1 MAWVFDNDRPI
12 YMQLTEILQ
21 GQILSGDYKPGSRLP
36 SVRDIAASAGVN
48 PNTVQRSMHDL
59 EMMGLIVTDRTNGRI
74 VSENISDIKR
84 SGDSRKDDIIAKF
97 LQNMKDIGYPGEMAL
112 KETAEYLKRGRSDE

>member
-1 MAWVFDNDRPI
+1 MAWLFDNDRPI
-12 YMQLTEILQ
+12 YLQLTEILQ

-59 EMMGLIVTDRTNGRI
+59 EEMGLIVTDRTNGRI
-74 VSENISDIKR
+74 VSENVSDIKR
-84 SGDSRKDDIIAKF
+84 SGDSRKDDIIARF
-97 LQNMKDIGYPGEMAL
+97 LQNMKDIGYTKDQAL
-112 KETAEYLKRGRSDE
+112 KETAEYIKRGNTDE

>member
-97 LQNMKDIGYPGEMAL
+97 LQNMKDIGYPEEMAL
-112 KETAEYLKRGRSDE
+112 KETAEYLKRGKSDE

>member
-97 LQNMKDIGYPGEMAL
+97 LQNMKDIGYPEEMAL